1 MDGPSRYHHTKNDQW
16 HRRGITHLR
25 RYLVS
30 VQVLVAQ
37 SRPTLFDPMDCCLPG
52 SSVHGILQARIQ
64 EWIAT
69 PFSRGSNPGLLH
81 CRCILYCMSHQL
93 QTNHQTNPWN
103 ARCSTKQMTSSLQK
117 CSGHTWRGGGVG
129 SGGSGT
135 EAKPR
140 MEETGSRSNCVLCGI
155 LDWGLD
161 EKEDTGGQASEN
173 QINSARYSHGFNAPS

>member
-37 SRPTLFDPMDCCLPG
+37 SRPTLCDPMDWCLPG

-140 MEETGSRSNCVLCGI
+140 I
-155 LDWGLD
+155 
-161 EKEDTGGQASEN
+161 GGN
-173 QINSARYSHGFNAPS
+173 WKP